1 MEVLMSSTKS
11 HRSTIYL
18 TAAVPGWL
26 KTEVIR
32 YCEENDLTVSH
43 IIRRE
48 LAKLVSAGRAANA

>member
-1 MEVLMSSTKS
+1 MNSTKS
-11 HRSTIYL
+11 QRSTIYL

-32 YCEENDLTVSH
+32 YCEENDLSVSH

-48 LAKLVSAGRAANA
+48 LVKLVKVGVSANA

>member
-1 MEVLMSSTKS
+1 MILPKPK
-11 HRSTIYL
+11 RSTIYL

-48 LAKLVSAGRAANA
+48 LSNLVSGRRAANA

>member
-1 MEVLMSSTKS
+1 MSLPNSK
-11 HRSTIYL
+11 RSTIYL

-26 KTEVIR
+26 KSEVVR

-48 LAKLVSAGRAANA
+48 LSNLVSGRRAANA

>member
-1 MEVLMSSTKS
+1 MSSTKS

-32 YCEENDLTVSH
+32 YCEENDLTVSQT
-43 IIRRE
+43 IRRE
-48 LAKLVSAGRAANA
+48 LAKLVCAKETANA

>member
-1 MEVLMSSTKS
+1 MNSRKS

-18 TAAVPGWL
+18 TAAGPGWL

-48 LAKLVSAGRAANA
+48 LAKLVSAGATANA

>member
-1 MEVLMSSTKS
+1 MKPKKPN
-11 HRSTIYL
+11 RSTIYL

-48 LAKLVSAGRAANA
+48 LAKLVSAGASANA

>member
-1 MEVLMSSTKS
+1 MNSTKS

-18 TAAVPGWL
+18 TAAVPRWL

-48 LAKLVSAGRAANA
+48 LAKLVSAGAKANA

>member
-1 MEVLMSSTKS
+1 MNSTKS

-32 YCEENDLTVSH
+32 YCEENDLTVSQT
-43 IIRRE
+43 IRRE
-48 LAKLVSAGRAANA
+48 LAKLVSAGAPANA

>member
-1 MEVLMSSTKS
+1 MSSTKS

-32 YCEENDLTVSH
+32 YCEENDLTVSQT
-43 IIRRE
+43 IRRE
-48 LAKLVSAGRAANA
+48 LAKLVSATETANA

>member
-1 MEVLMSSTKS
+1 MSSTKS

-48 LAKLVSAGRAANA
+48 LSNLVSGRGAANA

>member
-1 MEVLMSSTKS
+1 MNLQPKQK
-11 HRSTIYL
+11 RSTIYL

-43 IIRRE
+43 TIRRE
-48 LAKLVSAGRAANA
+48 LAKLVSAGKTANA

>member
-1 MEVLMSSTKS
+1 MNSTKS

-32 YCEENDLTVSH
+32 YCEENDLTVSQT
-43 IIRRE
+43 IRRE
-48 LAKLVSAGRAANA
+48 LSKLVSTGSKTNA